1 MMTAAGR
8 GSANRSSE
16 SYCSRRPSAF
26 SKMMRTLALALALA
40 LVVRGEASEMSR
52 TSAVVKGTPQV
63 AKAKSSRRLFRPARR
78 KDALGREVDGI
89 GNAIRRAGSAES
101 HIYVAEG

>member
-26 SKMMRTLALALALA
+26 SKMMRTLALALA